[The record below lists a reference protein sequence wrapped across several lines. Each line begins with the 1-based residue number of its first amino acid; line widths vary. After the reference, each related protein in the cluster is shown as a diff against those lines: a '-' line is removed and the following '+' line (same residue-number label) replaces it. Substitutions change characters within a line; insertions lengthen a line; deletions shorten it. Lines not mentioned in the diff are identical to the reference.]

1 MNELI
6 WRPKNNKYEKN
17 VQSRKED
24 KPLETIEEEEEE
36 QQQQNEYADEV
47 KEIKKE
53 M

>member
-24 KPLETIEEEEEE
+24 KRTTRS
-36 QQQQNEYADEV
+36 
-47 KEIKKE
+47 
-53 M
+53 